1 MIIPHHRF
9 VLYRMQSSMHA
20 LISPSSFDY
29 YHRLKQYTIEV
40 KKLPVSYYDES
51 NQFREA
57 DAKDTS
63 STDAK
68 DTSSTDDAV
77 ETNEAKATATHAS
90 VMLLLIQVAKDIIR
104 VKV

>member
-9 VLYRMQSSMHA
+9 VLYRMQSSLHA
-20 LISPSSFDY
+20 LIRPPSFDY
-29 YHRLKQYTIEV
+29 YYCLKQYTIEV
-40 KKLPVSYYDES
+40 KKLLVSYYDES

-63 STDAK
+63 STDASWK
-68 DTSSTDDAV
+68 QTKRRQRQGA
-77 ETNEAKATATHAS
+77 ATVTHAS